1 VSWLPRHDAGV
12 RGAALAGLL
21 VSSSCGN
28 TLYATR
34 VTQASQELARAE
46 QLDAARRAPYDYY
59 YALEHLKKARSEAGE
74 ADYSDAVALAEKA
87 YQHAN
92 RAVQI
97 AQRVAPAAPSLH
109 LDSP

>member
-1 VSWLPRHDAGV
+1 MSQVSQRSAPAWVTAAGV
-12 RGAALAGLL
+12 LL
-21 VSSSCGN
+21 LSSCGN
-28 TLYATR
+28 ALYAAC

-59 YALEHLKKARSEAGE
+59 YALEHLRKARSEASE
-74 ADYSDAVALAEKA
+74 ADYADATALAETA

-97 AQRVAPAAPSLH
+97 SQRVAPAEASLP
-109 LDSP
+109 LDPP